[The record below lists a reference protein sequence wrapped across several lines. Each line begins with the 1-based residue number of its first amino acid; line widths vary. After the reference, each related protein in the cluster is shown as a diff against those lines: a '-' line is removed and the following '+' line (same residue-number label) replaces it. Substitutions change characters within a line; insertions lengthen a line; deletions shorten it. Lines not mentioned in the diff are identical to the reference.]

1 MTSHRTAEEWNS
13 LITEYHKSKKSITA
27 FCQSRAISFHAFYHQ
42 LRVSRG
48 DAKTSRSVSA
58 KVSRD
63 STKSID
69 SPFIEIP
76 NSKAPIVL
84 RLRNKLCLEIPSDF
98 NEREVRRLISVLESC

>member
-1 MTSHRTAEEWNS
+1 MTSHKTAAEWNS

-48 DAKTSRSVSA
+48 DTKTARSVST
-58 KVSRD
+58 KGIHPTTR
-63 STKSID
+63 STD

-76 NSKAPIVL
+76 NNNAPIVL
-84 RLRNKLCLEIPSDF
+84 RLRNNLKLEIPSNF
-98 NEREVRRLISVLESC
+98 KEQEVRRLISVLESC